1 MKGLGLVNVFVYNKI
16 DDINSKHMMI
26 KIKFKNCVNKVIDI
40 LKAEGKIKYKVFK
53 ADDIAKRL
61 AD

>member
-1 MKGLGLVNVFVYNKI
+1 MKGLGLINVYVYNKI
-16 DDINSKHMMI
+16 DDINSKHMLI
-26 KIKFKNCVNKVIDI
+26 KIKFKNCVNKII
-40 LKAEGKIKYKVFK
+40 TTLREQGKIKYKVFK

>member
-1 MKGLGLVNVFVYNKI
+1 MKGLGLINVYVYNKI
-16 DDINSKHMMI
+16 DDINSKHMLI
-26 KIKFKNCVNKVIDI
+26 KIKFKNCVNKVII
-40 LKAEGKIKYKVFK
+40 SLREQGKIKYKVFK